1 MLTLRAATPTDAPAI
16 AAIWNPIIRDTVI
29 TFNPVERAPAEIA
42 SLIETRHAEGRAF
55 LVAADSTTLLGFATY
70 DQFRPG
76 PGNARSME
84 HTINLAPV
92 ARGKGAGRALLAAL
106 EDHAAQAGHHLMV
119 AAITGSNTGSIAF
132 HAALG
137 YQHVGLMPHIGWKF
151 GSYHDLVLMQKFL
164 SAG

>member
-1 MLTLRAATPTDAPAI
+1 MLTLRAATSSDAPAI

-42 SLIETRHAEGRAF
+42 TLIDTRQTEGRAF
-55 LVAADSTTLLGFATY
+55 LVAEDSTTLLGFATY
-70 DQFRPG
+70 DQFRSG
-76 PGNARSME
+76 LGYARSME
-84 HTINLAPV
+84 HTINLAPA

-106 EDHAAQAGHHLMV
+106 EDHASRAGHHLMV
-119 AAITGSNTGSIAF
+119 AAITGTNAGSIAF

-137 YQHVGLMPHIGWKF
+137 YQHVGLMPQAGWKF